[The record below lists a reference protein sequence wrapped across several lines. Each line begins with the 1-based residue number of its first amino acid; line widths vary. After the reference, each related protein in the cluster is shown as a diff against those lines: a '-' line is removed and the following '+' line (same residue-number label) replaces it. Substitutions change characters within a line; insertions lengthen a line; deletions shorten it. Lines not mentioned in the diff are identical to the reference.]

1 MENRMLKS
9 RMYLVTSA
17 SLAAALTLS
26 ACTNGTAPNAP
37 SATSSAAAS
46 AASAPADVTFAQ
58 MMIPHHKQ
66 AVEMSDDILAKVG
79 IDQRILDLATQIK
92 AAQQPE
98 IKQLKAWLTDWG
110 TDETSTQGMDG
121 MSGMGDGSD
130 GIMSDADMMALN
142 KASGAEAGKLYLNQM
157 IVHHEGAIKMAQ
169 LEVDEG
175 QNVDAKAMA
184 SNIVATQT
192 EEIGVMKSILA
203 TL

>member
-1 MENRMLKS
+1 M
-9 RMYLVTSA
+9 
-17 SLAAALTLS
+17 LTLS
-26 ACTNGTAPNAP
+26 ACTNGTAPNA
-37 SATSSAAAS
+37 SSESSSTKAAS
-46 AASAPADVTFAQ
+46 AAFAPADVTFAQ
-58 MMIPHHKQ
+58 MMIPHHEQ
-66 AVEMSDDILAKVG
+66 AVEMSDDILAKDG

-130 GIMSDADMMALN
+130 GMMSADDMMALAN
-142 KASGAEAGKLYLNQM
+142 ASGADAGRLYLNQM
-157 IVHHEGAIKMAQ
+157 IVHHEGAVVMAQ
-169 LEVDEG
+169 LELDEG

-184 SNIVATQT
+184 SNIVTSQT
-192 EEIGVMKSILA
+192 DEIGVMKDILA